1 MTALTRSSPEYLRGI
16 DGPEAADEIAATE
29 ALLAMYREALDD
41 LLELCELHGM
51 HDDKTYQASKRIL
64 STTTPQAALNNAIAE
79 ELDALAENYCS
90 HVDVRNRA
98 KELRG

>member
-1 MTALTRSSPEYLRGI
+1 
-16 DGPEAADEIAATE
+16 
-29 ALLAMYREALDD
+29 MYREALDD

-79 ELDALAENYCS
+79 ELERMADFTCTEHDCGWQL
-90 HVDVRNRA
+90 RNRA